1 MAEQATMAETAE
13 MASPSSQ
20 HFFNMSQKYAI
31 INEQGGWLENL
42 VVWNGDTSTWQP
54 PAGTYAVL
62 VSEID
67 LSALPQK
74 PQEDEEGQP

>member
-1 MAEQATMAETAE
+1 MGLAQTGL
-13 MASPSSQ
+13 PSSPPIS
-20 HFFNMSQKYAI
+20 NMNQKYAI

-42 VVWNGDTSTWQP
+42 VVWNGDTNSWQP

-74 PQEDEEGQP
+74 PQVNELGQP

>member
-1 MAEQATMAETAE
+1 

-20 HFFNMSQKYAI
+20 PISNMSQKYAI